1 MSEKISAELDYSPV
15 VSNHSTC
22 VFRNIS
28 PQGANSVTTS
38 TAPVGP
44 VELIIPPSCFR
55 FNKSRLNFN
64 IVIPGLASNN
74 TVINANMLTAISRIT
89 LYDSATN
96 ALWADISNV
105 NNYASLVVPA
115 ATDFKEYSTKS
126 WSSTTPVTAT
136 TKEAAIT
143 AAQFVTV
150 EDIQKSNLAAGA
162 AVNLN
167 GASVSMSTQNPFF
180 SRRQFFISNNSATA
194 NLNTISVDVSI
205 PLSAFKLSVLSS
217 EKLMY
222 CPANLVLQVYFNGSS
237 NFAFTVTDASTSM
250 TTGAAAITTVNTPII
265 SNISLSLANE
275 GNLAI
280 VSQVINK
287 VMAGGGISL
296 PIAYPT
302 VTKQSISAS
311 NAHSYQLSL
320 TRGYGQRIL
329 ALITAPFSKVN
340 STAQANQHAR
350 GDLATYNTFLNNVAI
365 KSQSAF
371 DATKS
376 QDYIQAN
383 REYLEDSVV
392 QTLGEYLAG
401 EWVHIDSFFGEKPLK
416 DVNQHEVDGLDVGAQ
431 SSTWQIQA
439 NLTSGSSTAY
449 DWTTIIVGQKVL
461 SISNQGSMVQ

>member
-1 MSEKISAELDYSPV
+1 MSEKISPELDYSPV
-15 VSNHSTC
+15 VSNHSTA

-55 FNKSRLNFN
+55 FDKSRLNFN
-64 IVIPGLASNN
+64 IVIPGLASNS

-96 ALWADISNV
+96 GLWADISNV

-115 ATDFKEYSTKS
+115 ATDFKQYATKS

-136 TKEAAIT
+136 TNAAAIT
-143 AAQFVTV
+143 AAQVVTV
-150 EDIQKSNLAAGA
+150 EDISKSNLAAGA

-180 SRRQFFISNNSATA
+180 SRRQFYFGANSATA

-222 CPANLVLQVYFNGSS
+222 CPSNLVLQVYFNGSS
-237 NFAFTVTDASTSM
+237 NFAFTVTDAAASM
-250 TTGAAAITTVNTPII
+250 TTGAAAITTANTPII
-265 SNISLSLANE
+265 SNISLTLCNE

-287 VMAGGGISL
+287 VMTSGISL

-302 VTKQSISAS
+302 VTKQSIAAS

-340 STAQANQHAR
+340 STSQANQHAR
-350 GDLATYNTFLNNVAI
+350 SDLATYNTFLNNVAI
-365 KSQSAF
+365 KSQSGF

-376 QDYIQAN
+376 QDYILAN
-383 REYLEDSVV
+383 REYLEDSVI
-392 QTLGEYLAG
+392 QNIGEYLTG

-416 DVNQHEVDGLDVGAQ
+416 DVDQHQVDGLDVGAQ

-449 DWTTIIVGQKVL
+449 DWTSIIVGQKVL
-461 SISNQGSMVQ
+461 TISNQGSLVQ